1 MNIWE
6 TIIIQPFTNVLLAIT
21 MIVKNFGVAII
32 LFTILIKLITWPLTS
47 KSLKATQ
54 SMQKLQEDPRYK
66 KIQEKYKNDKEK
78 FAQEQMKL
86 YKELGINPMG
96 SCLPTLIQFP
106 VIIGLY
112 QSIIK
117 AMAAT
122 PFELLG
128 LERLMYNFFDPAK
141 LLPLQ
146 NRFLWMDLGQPE
158 RLSIF
163 GVQIPILAIIVVLT
177 TFLQTKLM
185 QPPAA
190 NPNDQGAAMSKAMN
204 LYMPILMGWMA
215 YSLASGLALYF
226 LISNLVTIGQYAMM
240 GKVNW
245 SNVLPKGIG
254 KQAGPSL
261 NKSVQPKV
269 IEPVS
274 VDDDEDDDEEIAET
288 EKTGKLSARAMVKKQ
303 RPSMKYKK

>member
-1 MNIWE
+1 MWQ
-6 TIIIQPFTNVLLAIT
+6 TIIVDPFTNVLLAIT
-21 MIVKNFGVAII
+21 MVVKNFGVAII
-32 LFTILIKLITWPLTS
+32 LFTILIKLITWPLTTS
-47 KSLKATQ
+47 SMKAAQ
-54 SMQKLQEDPRYK
+54 GMQKLQSDPRYK

-86 YKELGINPMG
+86 YKELGIKPMG

-106 VIIGLY
+106 IIIGLY

-122 PFELLG
+122 PFELLN
-128 LERLMYNFFDPAK
+128 LERIFYGFLDPAK

-158 RLSIF
+158 RLPIF

-177 TFLQTKLM
+177 TFLQSKLM
-185 QPPAA
+185 QPPTTNA
-190 NPNDQGAAMSKAMN
+190 NDQGAAFSKAMN
-204 LYMPILMGWMA
+204 LYMPVLMGWMA

-226 LISNLVTIGQYAMM
+226 LISNIATIVQYAIM

-245 SNVLPKGIG
+245 SNILPFVKKKDDFSPGF
-254 KQAGPSL
+254 KQNQL
-261 NKSVQPKV
+261 KIVDT
-269 IEPVS
+269 EYVS
-274 VDDDEDDDEEIAET
+274 DEEDDEEEET
-288 EKTGKLSARAMVKKQ
+288 TSDKSAKPSARSMVKQQ
-303 RPSMKYKK
+303 RPQMKRKK